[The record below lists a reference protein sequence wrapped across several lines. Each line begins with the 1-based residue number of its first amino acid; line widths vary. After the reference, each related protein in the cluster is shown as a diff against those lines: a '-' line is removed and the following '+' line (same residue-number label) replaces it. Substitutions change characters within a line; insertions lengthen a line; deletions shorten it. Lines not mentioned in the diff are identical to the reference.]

1 MTDNGRHEWDLPEIG
16 LRRLGGQDIKR
27 FWQSYAQL
35 HGEGLSH
42 GSLYSR
48 WRVVNDETVISLY
61 LTNHSVGLF
70 VRGQRGEP
78 YSATVRRFAAHEPEL
93 GAALGVGLHGDYPL
107 CYLTN
112 HRTAT
117 KDTKAWPAAFSW
129 LLAAERRYEA
139 VLLDMFGRGRDDR
152 AD

>member
-1 MTDNGRHEWDLPEIG
+1 VDDDRHEWDLPEIG
-16 LRRLGGQDIKR
+16 LRRLGGQDIKLFWKR
-27 FWQSYAQL
+27 FAAV

-48 WRVVNDETVISLY
+48 WRIVNDDTVISLY

-78 YSATVRRFAAHEPEL
+78 YSATLRRFTDYEPEL
-93 GAALGVGLHGDYPL
+93 GAALGVGLRGEYPL

-112 HRTAT
+112 QRIATTDTRT
-117 KDTKAWPAAFSW
+117 WPAAFGW

-139 VLLDMFGRGRDDR
+139 VLLDVLGRGRGDS

>member
-1 MTDNGRHEWDLPEIG
+1 VQKGGHEWDLPEIG
-16 LRRLGGQDIKR
+16 LRRLGGQDIKQ
-27 FWQSYAQL
+27 FWKHFADE

-48 WRVVNDETVISLY
+48 WRVVSDDTVISLY

-78 YSATVRRFAAHEPEL
+78 YSATARRLAGYEPKL
-93 GAALGVGLHGDYPL
+93 GAALGVALRGEYPL

-112 HRTAT
+112 HRIAT
-117 KDTKAWPAAFSW
+117 TDTKAWPTAFDW
-129 LLAAERRYEA
+129 LLAAEQRYEA
-139 VLLDMFGRGRDDR
+139 VLLSILSERGPERSD
-152 AD
+152 